1 MQDDAIDPVVA
12 AALVLG
18 LPALFVA
25 VWVGIVVLLAHLGGW
40 ARLARHY
47 RTFESFGG
55 EPIRF
60 QFGYLGF
67 VRYKG
72 VLTFGVE
79 AKGLYIAT
87 LLLFRPAH
95 PPLVV
100 PWGRLSAERIAPD
113 RIALRFKDVPGVVL
127 KVTRRLGER
136 ALASRNLLPEG
147 KP

>member
-1 MQDDAIDPVVA
+1 MQDDGLNPAVA
-12 AALVLG
+12 AALVLA
-18 LPALFVA
+18 LPVLFVA
-25 VWVGIVVLLAHLGGW
+25 TWVGVVTLLAHVGGW

-47 RTFESFGG
+47 RTFDSFGG

-67 VRYKG
+67 ARYKG
-72 VLTFGVE
+72 VLTFGTE

-87 LLLFRPAH
+87 LLLFRPGH

-100 PWGRLSAERIAPD
+100 PWGQLSAERIAPD
-113 RIALRFKDVPGVVL
+113 RIALSFKDVPGVVL

-136 ALASRNLLPEG
+136 VLAGRHLLPEE
-147 KP
+147 PR

>member
-1 MQDDAIDPVVA
+1 MHDDGMNPAIATV
-12 AALVLG
+12 LVLG
-18 LPALFVA
+18 IPVLFVLF
-25 VWVGIVVLLAHLGGW
+25 WVGIVTLLSRVGGW

-72 VLTFGVE
+72 TLTFGAE

-87 LLLFRPAH
+87 LVLFRPGH

-100 PWGRLSAERIAPD
+100 PWGQLSAEPSGKD
-113 RIALRFKDVPGVVL
+113 RVALHFKQAPGVVL
-127 KVTRRLGER
+127 KITRRLAER
-136 ALASRNLLPEG
+136 VLAGRNLLPEAQA
-147 KP
+147 

>member
-1 MQDDAIDPVVA
+1 MEHDGLDPEVA
-12 AALVLG
+12 AVLVLA
-18 LPALFVA
+18 LPVLFVA
-25 VWVGIVVLLAHLGGW
+25 LWVGVVTLLAHLGGW

-47 RTFESFGG
+47 RTFDSFGG

-72 VLTFGVE
+72 ALTFGTE

-87 LLLFRPAH
+87 LLPFRPGH

-100 PWGRLSAERIAPD
+100 PWAHLSAERISPD
-113 RIALRFKDVPGVVL
+113 RIALRFKQASGVVL

-136 ALASRNLLPEG
+136 VLAGRNLLPEQ